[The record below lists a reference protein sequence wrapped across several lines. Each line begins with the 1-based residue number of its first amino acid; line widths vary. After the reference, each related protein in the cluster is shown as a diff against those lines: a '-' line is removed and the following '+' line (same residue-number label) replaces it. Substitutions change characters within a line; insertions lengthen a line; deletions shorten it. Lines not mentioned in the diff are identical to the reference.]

1 MNKIDLPISF
11 VKRTLVILAIAAFSV
26 EILISGGQDP
36 NRGQSLRTAGL
47 SAETLMAINT
57 VGDDLDKLNESQEK
71 LVKAAGEIESLYLQL
86 SRKVKEVSRLAL
98 DAGKS
103 RSLETQTLFLAI
115 QEMREME
122 IGFNLQYNM
131 LQNEISR
138 ENQQYRMVSNIMKN
152 KHDTAKNSINIIR

>member
-1 MNKIDLPISF
+1 
-11 VKRTLVILAIAAFSV
+11 
-26 EILISGGQDP
+26 
-36 NRGQSLRTAGL
+36 
-47 SAETLMAINT
+47 MAINT

-138 ENQQYRMVSNIMKN
+138 ENRQYRMVSNIMKN
-152 KHDTAKNSINIIR
+152 KHDTAKNAINIIR